1 MLARALVKKE
11 VEIIILDEATANLD
25 KDSVEQIKKIIKDEL
40 EEYTV
45 ILISHT
51 DDMVDV
57 VNRVCSIHELQ
68 HTPAGK

>member
-1 MLARALVKKE
+1 MPLNNVFSRDNRGLPHF
-11 VEIIILDEATANLD
+11 IDEATANLD
-25 KDSVEQIKKIIKDEL
+25 KDSVEQMKKIIKDEL

-57 VNRVCSIHELQ
+57 VNRVCSIHEL
-68 HTPAGK
+68 